1 MIFLIVARRYYIFCD
16 ESAQTK
22 HRYMLLGG
30 LIVSDDFIDLLK
42 AEISKVRELHDMYSE
57 YKWVK
62 VSKGKIKAYVSFIS
76 SFFKLAFSEHNFYDL
91 NFSSLV
97 IDTSKLDH
105 KRFNR
110 NDPEIGFYK
119 MYYQL
124 LLHKFGDF
132 ARDGSSLYVL
142 LDKRTTKYK
151 LSNLKI
157 ILNRGWRKK
166 TNIDFDPYKYI
177 KPIDSKKSGI
187 MQIVDVLLGT
197 ISYEVNS
204 FYEKANKTSAKKKLV
219 DYVKSCL
226 NIRSFKRNISLN
238 EFSVWHFR
246 LKNNARGG

>member
-1 MIFLIVARRYYIFCD
+1 
-16 ESAQTK
+16 
-22 HRYMLLGG
+22 
-30 LIVSDDFIDLLK
+30 
-42 AEISKVRELHDMYSE
+42 
-57 YKWVK
+57 
-62 VSKGKIKAYVSFIS
+62 
-76 SFFKLAFSEHNFYDL
+76 
-91 NFSSLV
+91 
-97 IDTSKLDH
+97 
-105 KRFNR
+105 
-110 NDPEIGFYK
+110 

-132 ARDGSSLYVL
+132 ARDGSSLCVL
-142 LDKRTTKYK
+142 LDKRTTRYK

-177 KPIDSKKSGI
+177 KPLDSKKSGI